1 MFAEEIRRAIQA
13 APRCKLPQV
22 TAVMWRAF
30 GAGQVTE
37 VQAEELSAL
46 IEARKALSA
55 AQTATSGQKLL
66 GAALPQRSGSRPRTD
81 ASMERRRRW
90 AAAGRLPPQIAARYT
105 LAEHAVMAVIAA
117 ETARRGDCR
126 LCHAHIAALAGVS
139 RSTVRATIRRAR
151 DLGHVSVEERRLSA
165 WRNDS
170 SVVRIISREWLG
182 WLRLVR
188 RSDRP
193 GGDISVPRTS
203 TNLRD
208 GEPRRPSETA
218 QKASEQVQHR
228 PLRPYRSP
236 G

>member
-1 MFAEEIRRAIQA
+1 MFVNEIRRAVEA
-13 APRCKLPQV
+13 APKHKLPEV
-22 TAVMWRAF
+22 AAVMWRAF
-30 GAGQVTE
+30 GLGQVTE
-37 VQAEELSAL
+37 AEAEELSGL
-46 IEARKALSA
+46 IEARKVLAA
-55 AQTATSGQKLL
+55 AQTATSGQKPL
-66 GAALPQRSGSRPRTD
+66 GAALPRRGGSRPRTD

-90 AAAGRLPPQIAARYT
+90 LAAGRLPPQIAARYT
-105 LAEHAVMAVIAA
+105 LAQHAVMAVIAA

-139 RSTVRATIRRAR
+139 RSTVRATIRHARA
-151 DLGHVSVEERRLSA
+151 LGHVTVEERRLSA

-170 SVVRIISREWLG
+170 SIVRIVSREWLG

-188 RSDRP
+188 RRDRH
-193 GGDISVPRTS
+193 GGDISASPTS

-208 GEPRRPSETA
+208 GQPRRPSETA

-228 PLRPYRSP
+228 PLRPYRSV